1 MKIFNVICFRDN
13 SDDGRDNTNLRDPQL
28 LIEVRNP
35 HVGDKGYC
43 DEKRNKRK
51 F

>member
-1 MKIFNVICFRDN
+1 MKIFILYVSETVN
-13 SDDGRDNTNLRDPQL
+13 DGRGNTNLRDPQL

-43 DEKRNKRK
+43 GEKRNKRK
-51 F
+51 V